1 MKLKIFLKSIYKKIK
16 TIYNNLKFKI
26 GGIILNNNENDEK
39 KEDVDLLK
47 QMNMYQAELR
57 QRAIEKYGRDIYAQK
72 GIATKGLKRMKKI
85 NENIEK
91 GLKVF
96 LILMIIFL
104 IALIAFALWIAW
116 GPAYSNLNIQ
126 M

>member
-1 MKLKIFLKSIYKKIK
+1 MKSIYKKIK

-26 GGIILNNNENDEK
+26 GGKILSDNKNNEKNE
-39 KEDVDLLK
+39 EDVDLLK

-72 GIATKGLKRMKKI
+72 GIATKGLKRIKKI

-91 GLKVF
+91 SLKFF

-104 IALIAFALWIAW
+104 IILIAFSLWIAW
-116 GPAYSNLNIQ
+116 GPAYSKWNIQ
-126 M
+126 F